1 MSIADSSLLRISAD
15 GQRTRRAAAVLER
28 AAPDLAAAL
37 KRALPF
43 FVRRGAEIAVEEV
56 HASPSDEILESLPG
70 PRHQVDLVATVGG
83 ARGALV
89 LDGVAVALILDG
101 VLGGD
106 GTRPPTLDEKGLS
119 KAQAALVGRLAKAI
133 VEAFGEVAPPH
144 GVSRFEITQGTGDR
158 PAEGIPLACTFR
170 ISEKDPAGGERVARI
185 VLFVAKDA
193 ILAVAERTVVA
204 KSGAVDPRVLA
215 AVSEAEIELV
225 AELGRRRVKFALLA
239 GLKPGDLL
247 RLELPLETEARVHVG
262 GKVLFRGRPT
272 SHAGQ
277 VGIRVSARHEG

>member
-1 MSIADSSLLRISAD
+1 MTPEGTSLLRISAD

-43 FVRRGAEIAVEEV
+43 FVRRGAEIDVEEV
-56 HASPSDEILESLPG
+56 HASPSDEILDGLPG
-70 PRHQVDLVATVGG
+70 PRHQVDLVATSGG

-106 GTRPPTLDEKGLS
+106 GSRPPVLDEKGLS

-144 GVSRFEITQGTGDR
+144 GVSKFEITQSSGDR
-158 PAEGIPLACTFR
+158 PAEGIPLACAFR
-170 ISEKDPAGGERVARI
+170 ITEKDDTGAERVARI

-193 ILAVAERTVVA
+193 ILGIAERTVVVRS
-204 KSGAVDPRVLA
+204 SGSDPRVLA
-215 AVSEAEIELV
+215 AVAEAEIELV
-225 AELGRRRVKFALLA
+225 AELGRRRAKFALLA

-277 VGIRVSARHEG
+277 VGIRISARHEG